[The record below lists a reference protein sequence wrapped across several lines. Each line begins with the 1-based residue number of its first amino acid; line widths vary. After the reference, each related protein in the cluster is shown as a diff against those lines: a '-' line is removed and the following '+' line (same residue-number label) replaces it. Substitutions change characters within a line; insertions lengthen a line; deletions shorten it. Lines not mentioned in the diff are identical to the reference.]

1 MKKNESENDE
11 MNNPNCAN
19 CGQFNCMQSAPAAE
33 PPRFCPMKN
42 FPEIIEESVQ
52 EYNADPV
59 KSSLAINSARVEG
72 EGYLRWSR
80 VEETVHFAR
89 KIGAKKVGIAT
100 CIGLLEESK
109 VLAKILQEN
118 GFEPVSICCKAGAV
132 DKTQIGLK
140 EEEKILEEAFESMC
154 NPVAQARI
162 LNEVGTDLNIMM
174 GLCVGHDA
182 LFLKEAKAPTTVLVV
197 KDRVTGH
204 NPIAAIY
211 LSHFYYRRVFS
222 I

>member
-1 MKKNESENDE
+1 MNE
-11 MNNPNCAN
+11 PNCAS
-19 CGQFNCMQSAPAAE
+19 CGQFNCMQSAPSAK
-33 PPRFCPMKN
+33 PPKFCPMEN
-42 FPEIIEESVQ
+42 FPDIIKESVQ
-52 EYNADPV
+52 EYKEDSL
-59 KSSLAINSARVEG
+59 KCSLAQNSARVEG

-89 KIGAKKVGIAT
+89 KIGAKKIGIAT
-100 CIGLLEESK
+100 CIGLLEESRT
-109 VLAKILQEN
+109 LAKILEEN

-132 DKTQIGLK
+132 DKGEIGLK
-140 EEEKILEEAFESMC
+140 DEEKILEGAFESMC
-154 NPVAQARI
+154 NPIAQARI
-162 LNEVGTDLNIMM
+162 LNKVGTDLNIVM
-174 GLCVGHDA
+174 GLCVGHDS
-182 LFLKEAKAPTTVLVV
+182 LFLKEAEAPTTVLVV